1 MEKIGNIIQQQ
12 PTTQPSSSTNSQQVV
27 EAFLADF
34 PTLESV
40 CAFFVP
46 TNWPTAIKYA
56 DLLITRP
63 CIKLA
68 EVDEVYNADG
78 AALQIVQS
86 QFVGLHKLSGSRNEY
101 SPKSA
106 EFAANMF
113 LSKYGNVCTLF
124 DTMIYFANY
133 FDYKTTFAQFDPQ
146 DIMQQFGNKYFVWK
160 RNRKCQLQEEE
171 EQPQEQEQQNEV
183 VGQPALEQLIFERM
197 AAGQTDEQLRQSA
210 LYEHGFFKEKMIKNA
225 RKKLTSHAAF

>member
-1 MEKIGNIIQQQ
+1 MKQ

-27 EAFLADF
+27 EEFLADF
-34 PTLESV
+34 PTIGNV
-40 CAFFVP
+40 FGFFTP
-46 TNWPTAIKYA
+46 DNWPTAIKYA
-56 DLLITRP
+56 DQLIMRQ
-63 CIKLA
+63 CIKLS

-78 AALQIVQS
+78 AAQQIVA
-86 QFVGLHKLSGSRNEY
+86 GLFLGVHNLSSSRSEY

-113 LSKYGNVCTLF
+113 VAKYGEACTLF
-124 DTMIYFANY
+124 DIMVYFGNY
-133 FDYKTTFAQFDPQ
+133 SDYKTTFAQFDPQ

-171 EQPQEQEQQNEV
+171 EQTEEPQNEV
-183 VGQPALEQLIFERM
+183 VGQPALEQLILERM
-197 AAGQTDEQLRQSA
+197 AAGQTDEQLK
-210 LYEHGFFKEKMIKNA
+210 EGGVITEKMIKNA